1 MSKQFSF
8 TRAST
13 NATVILGILALIPMA
28 ACHSGPTKTNPA
40 NAAQSSNQIIGAG
53 SSFIYPAMTQWVSN
67 FEGGHPGVQINY
79 QSIGSGGGIEQ
90 LKNGLVDF
98 AASDASLS
106 DEQLKSMPTVLQ
118 IPESAGPVCL
128 TYNLPALK
136 APLRFSPDTLA
147 HIYLGKIKTWQDPA
161 IKKENPGVTLPNSAI
176 VPVHRSDGSGT
187 TNIFATY
194 LSKVSSEWDK
204 QVGKGISLNWPAG
217 LGGKGNEGVTGVVK
231 QTAGGIGYVELIY
244 AKQNNLPV
252 ALIRNQAGNWTQP
265 SASGTTA
272 AIEAFSKQL
281 DDDVRTPIVDPP
293 ASAKE
298 AYPISGLTFLIVPK
312 QAKSA
317 DKGKLVQQFLQ
328 YILAQGQDEA
338 AKLDYAKLSPELTRR
353 DQSLLAELQ
362 EQTNQA
368 SSAAPQ
374 R

>member
-1 MSKQFSF
+1 MNDRGARISKQFSI

-106 DEQLKSMPTVLQ
+106 DEQLKSMPAVLQ

-147 HIYLGKIKTWQDPA
+147 H
-161 IKKENPGVTLPNSAI
+161 SAI
-176 VPVHRSDGSGT
+176 
-187 TNIFATY
+187 
-194 LSKVSSEWDK
+194 
-204 QVGKGISLNWPAG
+204 
-217 LGGKGNEGVTGVVK
+217 
-231 QTAGGIGYVELIY
+231 
-244 AKQNNLPV
+244 
-252 ALIRNQAGNWTQP
+252 
-265 SASGTTA
+265 
-272 AIEAFSKQL
+272 
-281 DDDVRTPIVDPP
+281 
-293 ASAKE
+293 
-298 AYPISGLTFLIVPK
+298 LT
-312 QAKSA
+312 
-317 DKGKLVQQFLQ
+317 
-328 YILAQGQDEA
+328 
-338 AKLDYAKLSPELTRR
+338 
-353 DQSLLAELQ
+353 SLLG
-362 EQTNQA
+362 
-368 SSAAPQ
+368 
-374 R
+374 